1 MGSSLDVSKSW
12 LEPEGSEIL
21 NGGFNFLPE
30 SRRIECYTYNVG
42 ETTHTADV

>member
-21 NGGFNFLPE
+21 WGFNFLPE